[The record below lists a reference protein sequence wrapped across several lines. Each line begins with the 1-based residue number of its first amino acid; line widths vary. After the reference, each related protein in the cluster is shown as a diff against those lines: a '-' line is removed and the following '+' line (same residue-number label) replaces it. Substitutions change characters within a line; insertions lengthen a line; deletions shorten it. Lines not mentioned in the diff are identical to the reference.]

1 MYAIP
6 WQVALFVSLPEAFLI
21 VILGF
26 ALFNLEI
33 SCKKALTVSLV
44 SALSAYFIRQL
55 PVVFG
60 LHTLMGL
67 VIMVLVTV
75 YLTKMGAWAVFVSIL
90 TGFVIIGVT
99 QSLLLPICFAIT
111 GTSSES
117 LIANPLLNIAFFV
130 PIAALAAALFFAVKK
145 YKLYIF
151 DLKKTGDR

>member
-33 SCKKALTVSLV
+33 SCKKALTVSIIN
-44 SALSAYFIRQL
+44 ATTIYFVRQL
-55 PVVFG
+55 QIVFG
-60 LHTLMGL
+60 LHTLIAIIVM
-67 VIMVLVTV
+67 VIACMW
-75 YLTKMGAWAVFVSIL
+75 LTKLHPWNIFTSIL
-90 TGFVIIGVT
+90 TGFVIMGVL

-111 GTSSES
+111 GTSSEN

-130 PIAALAAALFFAVKK
+130 PIAALAAVLLFSVKK